1 LVHRGGNR
9 RGRAGRAPLLA
20 VGFLSRGATL
30 LLAHLGA
37 GDGCGGGTAAAAATT
52 AGAAL
57 GLAAAG
63 RGSRGVRRHFGLALA
78 TLLLGLL
85 SPFNALASVSA
96 LAAFATFTSVAA
108 LSAFT
113 ALTTVAGRA
122 TLAAAAAFATGL
134 AAGREG
140 RLGAGFVAAVA
151 GEHAD
156 QGFDQGLDQA
166 RLGFLD
172 GAVGRGNRSGCRRR
186 CRCRCRT
193 GRSDALDCRLLADD
207 GAGLADLN

>member
-1 LVHRGGNR
+1 
-9 RGRAGRAPLLA
+9 
-20 VGFLSRGATL
+20 
-30 LLAHLGA
+30 
-37 GDGCGGGTAAAAATT
+37 
-52 AGAAL
+52 
-57 GLAAAG
+57 AAAG
-63 RGSRGVRRHFGLALA
+63 RGSRGVRRYFGLALA

-85 SPFNALASVSA
+85 SPFTALASVSA
-96 LAAFATFTSVAA
+96 LAAFATFTA
-108 LSAFT
+108 LA

-134 AAGREG
+134 AAGRGG

-172 GAVGRGNRSGCRRR
+172 GAVGCGNRSGCRRR
-186 CRCRCRT
+186 CRGRAS
-193 GRSDALDCRLLADD
+193 RSDALDCRLLA
-207 GAGLADLN
+207 N